1 MDDLAEPTLTV
12 EEGAATASA
21 EMLSL
26 KDGDAFLVA
35 DHQGDITGGADG
47 LFDHDTR
54 ILSRFVL
61 LVGDKKPA
69 PLSYGLSGDNAVFT
83 MHGTNRVLPPVGG
96 AATPRGVIHIE
107 RKRVLHDRR
116 LFERVRC
123 ANF

>member
-1 MDDLAEPTLTV
+1 MDDLAEPTQAV

-21 EMLSL
+21 DMLSL

-69 PLSYGLSGDNAVFT
+69 PLSYGLS
-83 MHGTNRVLPPVGG
+83 
-96 AATPRGVIHIE
+96 ATTPSSPCMGPTASCRRSAG
-107 RKRVLHDRR
+107 RR
-116 LFERVRC
+116 LR
-123 ANF
+123 AG